1 MRQKQVNS
9 VIHHNLI
16 GPYEIFPHL
25 CIVHY
30 IGAKEKNL
38 VANFVTDLG

>member
-1 MRQKQVNS
+1 MNRTMYNNTD
-9 VIHHNLI
+9 ID
-16 GPYEIFPHL
+16 
-25 CIVHY
+25 Y